1 MQGQRFNNNFLNF
14 KYMLKFNIT
23 YFMQCIKAIDYDFV
37 RPPIIFRCNGL
48 EFKTACGYK
57 SS

>member
-1 MQGQRFNNNFLNF
+1 
-14 KYMLKFNIT
+14 
-23 YFMQCIKAIDYDFV
+23 MQCIKAIDYDFV

-57 SS
+57 SSRPKLLMNYRQFVTNPP